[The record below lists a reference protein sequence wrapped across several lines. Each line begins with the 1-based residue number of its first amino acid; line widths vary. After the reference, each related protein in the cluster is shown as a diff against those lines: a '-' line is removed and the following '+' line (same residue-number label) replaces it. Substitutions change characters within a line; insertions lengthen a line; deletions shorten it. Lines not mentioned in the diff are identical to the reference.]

1 MPGLRGSFCLR
12 RSKESVCRRPQEA
25 KAARAWSKAGLGYN
39 PRMLGGRSSEQ
50 WIAQYASSHTHPVN
64 RFCHSL
70 GIPLIVVSLALAVAA
85 IFFHPLWMF
94 AAGLFVFGWLLQ
106 FIGHAFEHKEPEFF
120 QDWRFL
126 LVGVRWWWAKMRGRA

>member
-1 MPGLRGSFCLR
+1 MERAPRIRLQ
-12 RSKESVCRRPQEA
+12 CRCARPAPPIAFYELNLVD
-25 KAARAWSKAGLGYN
+25 GIGYN
-39 PRMLGGRSSEQ
+39 PPMLGGRTSEK

-70 GIPLIVVSLALAVAA
+70 GIPLIVLSLALAVAA
-85 IFFHPLWMF
+85 IFYHPLWMF

-120 QDWRFL
+120 HDWRFL